1 MNIPRAK
8 IGKDENEIRSLWK
21 KKDTN
26 SPSPLLPIKRRP
38 RFSAVE
44 TCWNVWT
51 NRGILLLRAIEQF
64 EEREIKKINKRRR
77 GM

>member
-38 RFSAVE
+38 RFSAGTELKRVNKAWRF
-44 TCWNVWT
+44 TPPSDRTV
-51 NRGILLLRAIEQF
+51 R
-64 EEREIKKINKRRR
+64 REGDKENK
-77 GM
+77 